1 MMATPVPEELR
12 QRIRREVEEGTRPVV
27 HLQRRPDARPE
38 P

>member
-1 MMATPVPEELR
+1 VSTPFPEELR

-27 HLQRRPDARPE
+27 HLRRDSGDRPQ